1 MARGLY
7 WPLRR
12 ALTGAL
18 YGSFAGALA
27 LALAVGGIRIVFALV
42 GGTRITLE
50 ELRGFVFYVGGFVLA
65 GAVVGLLW
73 PLTRTVR
80 GRYGVGGAGAG
91 VGFFVMMQ
99 GFFGL
104 MPAWDGARWF
114 TWVSGSFLFGA
125 MLGYHL
131 AD

>member
-1 MARGLY
+1 
-7 WPLRR
+7 LRR

-18 YGSFAGALA
+18 YGAFAGALA
-27 LALAVGGIRIVFALV
+27 LAVGAIRIVFALA
-42 GGTRITLE
+42 GGTRISFE

-73 PLTRTVR
+73 PLTRTAR
-80 GRYGVGGAGAG
+80 GRYAVGVAGAG

-114 TWVSGSFLFGA
+114 AWVGSTFFFGA

-131 AD
+131 PD